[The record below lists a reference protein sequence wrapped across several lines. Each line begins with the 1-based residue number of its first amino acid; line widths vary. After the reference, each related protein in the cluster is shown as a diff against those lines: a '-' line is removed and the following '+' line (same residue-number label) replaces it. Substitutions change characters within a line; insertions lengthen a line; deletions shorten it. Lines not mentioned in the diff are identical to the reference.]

1 MRENEQ
7 ESGHNGAKAIYNRKS
22 WETVMDGSG
31 GGAEGRGTR
40 GSARRSV
47 RADLRRVW
55 SWFLDLNP
63 QVLSGEFGPDVVHK

>member
-31 GGAEGRGTR
+31 GEEEGQRGGGQGGAQGG
-40 GSARRSV
+40 
-47 RADLRRVW
+47 
-55 SWFLDLNP
+55 
-63 QVLSGEFGPDVVHK
+63 Q

>member
-31 GGAEGRGTR
+31 WEGGTEGRG
-40 GSARRSV
+40 ARRSV
-47 RADLRRVW
+47 RADLRRVR

-63 QVLSGEFGPDVVHK
+63 QVLSAEFGPDVVHK

>member
-31 GGAEGRGTR
+31 GRGGQRGGAQGG
-40 GSARRSV
+40 
-47 RADLRRVW
+47 
-55 SWFLDLNP
+55 
-63 QVLSGEFGPDVVHK
+63 Q